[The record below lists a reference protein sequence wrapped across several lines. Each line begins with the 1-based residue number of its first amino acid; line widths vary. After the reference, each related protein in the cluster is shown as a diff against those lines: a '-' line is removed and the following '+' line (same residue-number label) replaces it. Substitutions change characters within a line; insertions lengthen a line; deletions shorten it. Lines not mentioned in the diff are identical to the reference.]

1 MMAKTP
7 KFVSYLRV
15 STDAQGHS
23 GLGLEAQR
31 EACRQHI
38 AQVSDAVLVKEFI
51 EIESGK
57 HNDRAELAKAMSVT
71 KAYGATLLI
80 AKLDRLS
87 RDAHFLIG
95 LERSGVNFIA
105 CDNPQAN
112 RLTIG
117 ILALVA
123 EQEREAISQ
132 RTKAALAAYKARGGK
147 LGNPNGAKALREG
160 YQRWIASD
168 GYRGNPEA
176 TKGARDAADRFAAGV
191 LPVISNLKA
200 KGVTSAQGIARE
212 LNAGQVLTAR
222 GGKWSAASVI
232 NVMRRERC

>member
-15 STDAQGHS
+15 STDKQGQS

-31 EACRQHI
+31 EACRAFMATI
-38 AQVSDAVLVKEFI
+38 AGATLVHEFI
-51 EIESGK
+51 EVETGK
-57 HNDRAELAKAMSVT
+57 HNDREELAKAMAMA

-95 LERSGVNFIA
+95 LERSGVNFVA

-147 LGNPNGAKALREG
+147 LGNPYGGQYLREG
-160 YQRWIASD
+160 RARWLEQC
-168 GYRGNPEA
+168 GHTGNAEA
-176 TKGARDAADRFAAGV
+176 AQGARDAADRFAAGV
-191 LPVISNLKA
+191 LPVIVSLKA
-200 KGVTSAQGIARE
+200 EGVTSAQGIARV
-212 LNAGQVLTAR
+212 LNERQVLTAR

-232 NVMRRERC
+232 NVMRRG